1 MSLLRSQLT
10 NTHLKTTLKVA
21 TAKSLV
27 PDINMLATAKGCQVS
42 SSHSTMNK

>member
-10 NTHLKTTLKVA
+10 NAHLNSTLKVA
-21 TAKSLV
+21 TGQSLV

-42 SSHSTMNK
+42 SSHSTMKK